1 MLQATT
7 TGRACAAALLVAL
20 TGCSHMINGGSDAGL
35 IARSANEHG
44 AGYLLPA
51 RPLVPN
57 ASLQLTPSYS
67 IALENLLYGVAAYYI
82 IDPLSPNWQ
91 GELRRLSEDSYSI
104 SLRSK
109 RYRSS
114 GGDGEA
120 GRVFRRN
127 ADQIVRE
134 RGFAGYTIV
143 SFSEGIES
151 EMLGAV
157 RVSEG
162 VIRMN
167 R

>member
-1 MLQATT
+1 MR
-7 TGRACAAALLVAL
+7 GRMPSVRACSAAFLAVL
-20 TGCSHMINGGSDAGL
+20 TGCSQMIDRGSDAGL
-35 IARSANEHG
+35 ISRSANEHG
-44 AGYLLPA
+44 AAYLLPA

-57 ASLQLTPSYS
+57 ASLQVTPSYS
-67 IALENLLYGVAAYYI
+67 IALENLLYGVAAYYF

-91 GELRRLSEDSYSI
+91 GELRRLSEDTYSI

-151 EMLGAV
+151 EVLGAV